1 MAFPRNLLNNDE
13 ELILD
18 LRPHWL
24 YLVPAAG
31 ALAVA
36 VVVSLLAV
44 FWWTPPESIDSVVN
58 IVCAIAVLA
67 TLGFFG
73 WKYAV
78 WNTTN
83 FVLTSDRIVTRRGVL
98 SKQGVEIPLER
109 VNTVFFSQSV
119 FERMVGAGDL
129 GIESAGER
137 GSESFSDIRKPS
149 IVQKEIYVQME
160 ANENRKF
167 DRARGPAPAAA
178 AAAPQAPTIPE
189 QIDQLAELHQR
200 GVLSDAEYQRKK
212 TELLERM

>member
-1 MAFPRNLLNNDE
+1 MAFPQKLLNETED
-13 ELILD
+13 LVLD

-24 YLVPAAG
+24 YIVPSALALAAG
-31 ALAVA
+31 VIVSIWALMIWSPDG
-36 VVVSLLAV
+36 SLG
-44 FWWTPPESIDSVVN
+44 SIVE
-58 IVCAIAVLA
+58 IVCGLVVIGL
-67 TLGFFG
+67 LGWFG
-73 WKYAV
+73 WTYAE

-83 FVLTSDRIVTRRGVL
+83 FVLTTDRIVTRRGVL

-137 GSESFSDIRKPS
+137 GTETFEDIRKPS

-167 DRARGPAPAAA
+167 DRRGGPVDQTAVQ
-178 AAAPQAPTIPE
+178 APQDSIPQ
-189 QIDQLAELHQR
+189 QIEQLADLHQR

-212 TELLERM
+212 AELLERM